1 MRNKAKGFWLSGLV
15 ALLVVPTLGC
25 GFLENLI
32 NPPTLNRQQAVGIVL
47 VAGTPYIDDYLADA
61 LGEEEAQA
69 YGKIGTA
76 TPTGDWDAS
85 YQGEGEWE
93 IQGTVITKNW
103 GECLTIWVL
112 SESDSEIRLIGF
124 NCD

>member
-1 MRNKAKGFWLSGLV
+1 M
-15 ALLVVPTLGC
+15 VPTLGC

-32 NPPTLNRQQAVGIVL
+32 NPPALNRQEAVAIIL
-47 VAGTPYIDDYLADA
+47 VAGTPYIDDYIVEA

-76 TPTGDWDAS
+76 TPTGEWDAT
-85 YQGEGEWE
+85 YQGDGKWE
-93 IQGTVITKNW
+93 VRGPVITKNW
-103 GECLTIWVL
+103 GECLTIWTIN
-112 SESDSEIRLIGF
+112 EADSKVRLIGF

>member
-1 MRNKAKGFWLSGLV
+1 MRNKAKSFWLSSLV
-15 ALLVVPTLGC
+15 ALLVVPLLGC

-32 NPPTLNRQQAVGIVL
+32 NPPALNRQEAVAIIL
-47 VAGTPYIDDYLADA
+47 VAGVPYIDDYLVEA

-76 TPTGDWDAS
+76 TPTGEWDAT
-85 YQGEGEWE
+85 YEGDGQWKVHGPVT
-93 IQGTVITKNW
+93 IKNW
-103 GECLTIWVL
+103 GECLTTWTIN
-112 SESDSEIRLIGF
+112 EADSKVRLIGF